1 VFRVSRGV
9 GAALLG
15 VVAATALAAA
25 PAVAQERIDGNAY
38 SNAKYGIQITKP
50 PSWHFI
56 SSGAVVEL
64 AKKAGGGAKIA
75 GDDDSVKLA
84 GFAVIVSK
92 APELGR
98 SVKPQV
104 VVLVRELPAP
114 PADLVQTCES
124 FRSGMTEPETVKPT
138 RRLQLGGTRPAA
150 RLDFQGLVDSDMV
163 RATALCTVRDRLAF
177 VVVGQALASEFDTE
191 FSAFES
197 ILGSFRLK

>member
-1 VFRVSRGV
+1 MVRRTAASLLPIAV
-9 GAALLG
+9 AALA
-15 VVAATALAAA
+15 VA
-25 PAVAQERIDGNAY
+25 PAVAQERIDGNSY

-56 SSGAVVEL
+56 TAGAVVDL

-75 GDDDSVKLA
+75 GDDDPVKLA

-114 PADLVQTCES
+114 PADLVQTCEG

-138 RRLQLGGTRPAA
+138 RRLQLGGPRPAA

-163 RATALCTVRDRLAF
+163 RATALCTVRDRQVF

>member
-1 VFRVSRGV
+1 MVRRATASLFLIAV
-9 GAALLG
+9 AALA
-15 VVAATALAAA
+15 VAPT
-25 PAVAQERIDGNAY
+25 VAQERIDGNSY

-56 SSGAVVEL
+56 TAGAVVDL
-64 AKKAGGGAKIA
+64 AKKAGGAKIA
-75 GDDDSVKLA
+75 GDDDPVKLA
-84 GFAVIVSK
+84 GFAVIASK

-114 PADLVQTCES
+114 PADLIQTCEG

-163 RATALCTVRDRLAF
+163 RATALCTVRDRQAF